1 MPFAVRRL
9 SFFRFSA
16 LPLFCRFSALSIA
29 FILFAIRHDTCERLN
44 AMQAAAS
51 QSQRQRQRQR
61 QSQSARALCVCLVAF
76 KVHRKL
82 ISFRFVSISQKT
94 SMEFSLHV
102 FAFLSAPTPHTYPHC
117 PPPVIVVIIIVVA
130 YNVSNNNITSSPA
143 VVVAVVASKHFPM
156 ALPMH
161 N

>member
-1 MPFAVRRL
+1 M
-9 SFFRFSA
+9 
-16 LPLFCRFSALSIA
+16 SIA

-51 QSQRQRQRQR
+51 QSQRQGQRQRQR

-117 PPPVIVVIIIVVA
+117 PPPVIVVIIIVAA

>member
-1 MPFAVRRL
+1 M

-51 QSQRQRQRQR
+51 QRQSQRQRQRQR

-102 FAFLSAPTPHTYPHC
+102 FAFLSAPTPRTYPHC
-117 PPPVIVVIIIVVA
+117 PPPPVIVVIIIVVA